1 MPGMIGSS
9 LNFERPKTGAFAS
22 LEDSMDIGKVS
33 LGEEDFEAEIVLS
46 DIVYIPDNNDNGG
59 GISTT
64 KKSIE
69 SIESATD
76 TIIERLTDSGE
87 QSITV
92 AGVKQV
98 TETASDHLQ
107 GDTVTPLSD
116 YSPPPY
122 TTPPDGFPQP
132 VVISCEAPVDA
143 TTTQATQT
151 STQGS
156 SSTPS
161 SSKQTTVTLPQDPPK
176 PKGRNFFD
184 PEEGCDACCHA
195 PSDGPSQFYTMCLLA
210 CTDPAITQMVE
221 NGMLQQV
228 YSSIPA
234 LQEKFESGLP
244 GAYLRETRI
253 SEMTNSQIANLVD
266 SNILE
271 TPASMAASAGTINA
285 SSVQSY
291 QFQRKLKFKLPKNC
305 QHLTLF
311 AFIRLDDLAFREF
324 YKMPASAV
332 PQGFYTGAIKEVSV
346 IINSA
351 LQTSSTAYLDAQ
363 TMRRTR
369 TAVQRTSNG
378 QYYSF
383 EPGRRIKPRRLIKV
397 ATPVGNIRSS
407 QVLNNLVGVCSTSIN
422 EAIEFGGSQNG

>member
-1 MPGMIGSS
+1 MIGSS
-9 LNFERPKTGAFAS
+9 LNFERTKTGAFAS

-64 KKSIE
+64 KKTQSSE
-69 SIESATD
+69 SIENKMDAST
-76 TIIERLTDSGE
+76 ERLTDLGE
-87 QSITV
+87 QRGTLADPTQSMETTV
-92 AGVKQV
+92 
-98 TETASDHLQ
+98 DHLQ
-107 GDTVTPLSD
+107 GDSVTPLSD

-161 SSKQTTVTLPQDPPK
+161 NSKQTTVPLPQDPPK

-184 PEEGCDACCHA
+184 PDEGCDACCHA

-234 LQEKFESGLP
+234 LQEKFENGLP
-244 GAYLRETRI
+244 GAYLRETKF
-253 SEMTNSQIANLVD
+253 SEMTNNQIASLVD

-332 PQGFYTGAIKEVSV
+332 PPGFYTGAIKEVSV